1 MAWKSPVTTMTLLVR
16 CPSTLKIWRRTNI
29 EPGGA
34 ICGSFVVFGVG
45 SAILYRPWRKRVD
58 AKRNAL
64 MRPYEEELDDLG
76 ESHGHPEIIQEISA
90 PQGHTDRK
98 GDVVV

>member
-1 MAWKSPVTTMTLLVR
+1 
-16 CPSTLKIWRRTNI
+16 
-29 EPGGA
+29 
-34 ICGSFVVFGVG
+34 
-45 SAILYRPWRKRVD
+45 
-58 AKRNAL
+58 